1 MLKANLILG
10 ILLLIMALFAV
21 VQDKDQSTYRV
32 WSRVDRISADLAG
45 SGEPEGRAWELKIA
59 GRHGDAC
66 ALSLQSEISRYQN
79 NIDLQLFREVPSTAN
94 CDGEEALFETSIGI
108 DAELVAA
115 APAYL
120 TINDQ
125 VWLIAYSVEDSV
137 QAPRFVELRLIAA
150 LVDEANLKD
159 ADADTSA
166 YQLRIRGSQAV
177 GCQVPLV
184 YTLRETAESILIGAF
199 SPIAADEVCPA
210 MIVSLDE
217 TITLPATDMPE
228 DALIKINNVIYDE
241 LESQTM
247 SQIDKVLTNIF
258 SVTINVSDSDQRQVS
273 LDVAGEHPDGCDY
286 PTLVGQ
292 TRQGNNITVEV
303 YREIPADVFC
313 PMILRPYQGTIQLDG
328 DFSSGTYTIN
338 VNSHSQT
345 LEI

>member
-10 ILLLIMALFAV
+10 ILLLIVALFAV

-32 WSRVDRISADLAG
+32 WSRVDRVSADMTG

-59 GRHGDAC
+59 GRHSDAC
-66 ALSLQSEISRYQN
+66 ALSLHSKVSRYQN

-125 VWLIAYSVEDSV
+125 VWLITYPEDSTS
-137 QAPRFVELRLIAA
+137 QAPRFEELSLVAA
-150 LVDEANLKD
+150 LVDEADLQN
-159 ADADTSA
+159 ADDDEAA
-166 YQLRIRGSQAV
+166 YQLRIRGNQAV

-184 YTLRETAESILIGAF
+184 FSLRETVESILIGAF

-241 LESQTM
+241 LESKTM

-258 SVTINVSDSDQRQVS
+258 SVTVNVTDSDPRQVS

-286 PTLVGQ
+286 PALVGQ
-292 TRQGNNITVEV
+292 TRQGNTISIEV
-303 YREIPADVFC
+303 YREVPADVFC

-328 DFSSGTYTIN
+328 DFSSGSYTIN

-345 LEI
+345 LKL